1 MKKHHKYS
9 SLGFQALKRATAL
22 AIEEAQMHNYKVP
35 YWKNGKISVEVPELV
50 SEQNAGDRP
59 QTKNVTVQTRKDN

>member
-9 SLGFQALKRATAL
+9 LLGFHALKRATAQ

-35 YWKNGKISVEVPELV
+35 YWKNGKISVEVPELTF
-50 SEQNAGDRP
+50 EQNAADRP
-59 QTKNVTVQTRKDN
+59 QTKNVTVQKRKR